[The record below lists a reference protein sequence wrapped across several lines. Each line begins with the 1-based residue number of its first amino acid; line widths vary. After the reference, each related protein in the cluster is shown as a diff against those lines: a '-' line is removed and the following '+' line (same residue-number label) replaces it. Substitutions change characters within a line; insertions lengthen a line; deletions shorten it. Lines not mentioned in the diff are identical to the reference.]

1 MTGMDWQRLARAIV
15 DRRVELGYHTREAL
29 LAGMAT
35 RTDGKGLSRRVLAD
49 LETGRRGNYDQATL
63 QRLEQALGWP
73 QGEVLRILHGTA
85 PPPRP
90 DEPVDIGP
98 ELASPDGLAMWMR
111 PDPYPYGWTL
121 HHAGL
126 SEEARMRVVMRQRAR
141 NDRRLLED
149 LDALAADIRAE
160 GGVVRR
166 EAYPPWLVE
175 QYDWKFPGESKNKDG
190 NG

>member
-1 MTGMDWQRLARAIV
+1 MTGMDWHRLARAIV

-29 LAGMAT
+29 LAGMST

-73 QGEVLRILHGTA
+73 QGEVHRIIHGTT

-90 DEPVDIGP
+90 DEPVDISS

-111 PDPYPYGWTL
+111 PDSHPLAYLL

-126 SEEARMRVVMRQRAR
+126 DEQTRMELIKAQRRR
-141 NDRRLLED
+141 NDRWLLES
-149 LDALAADIRAE
+149 LDALAADIAE
-160 GGVVRR
+160 AGGAVRR
-166 EAYPPWLVE
+166 EAWLPWLVE
-175 QYDWKFPGESKNKDG
+175 EYGWKVPGGEAAPS
-190 NG
+190 